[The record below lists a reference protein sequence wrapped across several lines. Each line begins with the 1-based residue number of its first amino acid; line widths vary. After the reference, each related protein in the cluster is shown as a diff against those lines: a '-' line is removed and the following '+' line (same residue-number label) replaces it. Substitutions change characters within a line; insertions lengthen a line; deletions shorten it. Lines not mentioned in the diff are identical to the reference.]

1 MMSSGE
7 EPDTDNVVVIK
18 NLSKVHVHI
27 HVHGY
32 SRFKVLNCLLVK
44 ADGHLSAIPT

>member
-1 MMSSGE
+1 MVMSSGE

-27 HVHGY
+27 HTCVF
-32 SRFKVLNCLLVK
+32 SEFLLVNAK
-44 ADGHLSAIPT
+44 